1 LGAVAVK
8 QAAYVLP
15 DSPPAREDFEWL
27 KGEIEAAGGEASVF
41 AADSVDGRS
50 DDEIIEAFRRSREE
64 SYGKLGQE
72 IERALRR
79 RRVAAPRGV
88 RPPPRRRV
96 EEFERRLADIEAVD
110 FFGSD
115 GRDRVVSLLN
125 RLKIEVA
132 GGPVAVKES
141 DAGARREEY
150 RGRLWVTRP
159 RPGIDRIASAW
170 LIRRFIDS
178 DARFAFADDP
188 ASVPR
193 DGVPFD
199 MFGVELS
206 HLGDRCTFETLQ
218 KKFGVEDT
226 VVERLAAIV
235 HDLDL
240 KDARFDAPETPA
252 VGALIDGLQKLY
264 ADDDSLLAQ
273 GGIVFEALYRGL
285 QQAARPTGPRHRAAR
300 GLASGDEVGGSK
312 ASWRFCGYF
321 LRLGATGFET
331 DSVVGSCSA
340 TSSRHAGGSP
350 SRTTRK
356 GSRSRSSRRGR
367 SRATRD
373 LHLGFAAASSAL
385 ARRLPSSPS
394 FLMVW
399 GISAAY
405 VRFGGLPDAG
415 PLRHR
420 GFGHRHHRPLGLQ
433 AHAVDARRLGAG
445 AIFVIM
451 ALDRLTERESSG
463 CFFRGRAHHAARP

>member
-1 LGAVAVK
+1 MTGKHEIRAPRRWLLLVHQLPSTPSNLRVRTWRRLRQLGAVAVK

-50 DDEIIEAFRRSREE
+50 DDEIIEEFRRSREE

-79 RRVAAPRGV
+79 VSKSRSPRR
-88 RPPPRRRV
+88 RPSVSSRRRV
-96 EEFERRLADIEAVD
+96 EELERRLTDIESVD
-110 FFGSD
+110 FFGSG

-125 RLKIEVA
+125 RLKIETA
-132 GGPVAVKES
+132 GGPVAVMDS

-159 RPGIDRIASAW
+159 RPGIDRMASAW

-178 DARFAFADDP
+178 DARFTFAEDL

-218 KKFGVEDT
+218 KKFGVEDA
-226 VVERLAAIV
+226 VVDRLAAIV

-240 KDARFDAPETPA
+240 KDARFGAPETPA

-273 GGIVFEALYRGL
+273 GAIVFEALYRGL
-285 QQAARPTGPRHRAAR
+285 QQAARPTGPRRSAAR
-300 GLASGDEVGGSK
+300 RA
-312 ASWRFCGYF
+312 
-321 LRLGATGFET
+321 
-331 DSVVGSCSA
+331 
-340 TSSRHAGGSP
+340 
-350 SRTTRK
+350 RK
-356 GSRSRSSRRGR
+356 R
-367 SRATRD
+367 
-373 LHLGFAAASSAL
+373 
-385 ARRLPSSPS
+385 
-394 FLMVW
+394 
-399 GISAAY
+399 
-405 VRFGGLPDAG
+405 
-415 PLRHR
+415 
-420 GFGHRHHRPLGLQ
+420 
-433 AHAVDARRLGAG
+433 
-445 AIFVIM
+445 
-451 ALDRLTERESSG
+451 
-463 CFFRGRAHHAARP
+463 

>member
-1 LGAVAVK
+1 MTGKHEIRAPRRWLLLVHQLPSTPSNLRVRTWRRLRQLGAVAVK

-41 AADSVDGRS
+41 AADNMDGRS

-79 RRVAAPRGV
+79 GSKSRAHRRRASPSS
-88 RPPPRRRV
+88 RRRV

-115 GRDRVVSLLN
+115 GRDRVVSLVN

-132 GGPVAVKES
+132 GGPLAVKES
-141 DAGARREEY
+141 DAGARREAY

-170 LIRRFIDS
+170 LIRRFIDP

-218 KKFGVEDT
+218 KKFGVEDA

-240 KDARFDAPETPA
+240 KDARFGAPETPA

-264 ADDDSLLAQ
+264 EDDEALLAQ
-273 GGIVFEALYRGL
+273 GGIAFEALYRGL
-285 QQAARPTGPRHRAAR
+285 RQAARPTGPRHSAAR
-300 GLASGDEVGGSK
+300 RA
-312 ASWRFCGYF
+312 
-321 LRLGATGFET
+321 
-331 DSVVGSCSA
+331 
-340 TSSRHAGGSP
+340 
-350 SRTTRK
+350 RK
-356 GSRSRSSRRGR
+356 R
-367 SRATRD
+367 
-373 LHLGFAAASSAL
+373 
-385 ARRLPSSPS
+385 
-394 FLMVW
+394 
-399 GISAAY
+399 
-405 VRFGGLPDAG
+405 
-415 PLRHR
+415 
-420 GFGHRHHRPLGLQ
+420 
-433 AHAVDARRLGAG
+433 
-445 AIFVIM
+445 
-451 ALDRLTERESSG
+451 
-463 CFFRGRAHHAARP
+463 